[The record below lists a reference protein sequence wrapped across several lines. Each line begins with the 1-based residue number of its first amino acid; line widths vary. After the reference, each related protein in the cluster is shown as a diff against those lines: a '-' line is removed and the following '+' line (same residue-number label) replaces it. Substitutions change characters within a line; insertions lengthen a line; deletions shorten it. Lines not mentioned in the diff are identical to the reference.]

1 MRFLA
6 VVLRHTS
13 RNMLHTWKSQLMT
26 LCTVA
31 LSVLIFAFFYLIYYN
46 ALHLGEEL
54 GDDLRLVV
62 YLDEDPAQSSYFAA
76 RIALAQVLPN
86 AVTNLGAAVM
96 PGFLARIAGRFR
108 AFSGCQ

>member
-31 LSVLIFAFFYLIYYN
+31 LSVLIFAFFYLI
-46 ALHLGEEL
+46 
-54 GDDLRLVV
+54 
-62 YLDEDPAQSSYFAA
+62 
-76 RIALAQVLPN
+76 
-86 AVTNLGAAVM
+86 
-96 PGFLARIAGRFR
+96 
-108 AFSGCQ
+108 